1 MPKFPPTATFF
12 PACFKISPIRVVT
25 VDFPFVP
32 VTAMIGVLVK
42 RKASSISLIIWTP
55 RLRDSSKNDALIF
68 TPGLRTI
75 KSEDSGISEHP
86 NSVRTLGDNE
96 RRFFSNS
103 TRDLMSTRTTE
114 ASLETRKFDVATPV
128 HPAPTTVIFLFFS
141 NIIILISTYLS

>member
-12 PACFKISPIRVVT
+12 PACFRILPISVVT

-32 VTAMIGVLVK
+32 VTAMIGVLVN
-42 RKASSISLIIWTP
+42 RNASSISLIIWIP
-55 RLRDSSKNDALIF
+55 RLRDSSKNGALIF

-75 KSEDSGISEHP
+75 KSEDFGISEHP

-96 RRFFSNS
+96 RIFFSNS
-103 TRDLMSTRTTE
+103 NGDLISTRTTK
-114 ASLETRKFDVATPV
+114 ASLETRKFDVSTPV

-141 NIIILISTYLS
+141 SIIILISTYSS